1 MDTNFLSQIN
11 YFQPV
16 SRRKQTPYLPSL
28 PTKFEF
34 KTQLSRNPPI
44 SILPSTG
51 TESMSE
57 NIKVFKTVSAEEMS
71 LASAV
76 RANLVNFPDIH
87 SITFLSKSTSTNNLI
102 ETQSTGCTTSPSLFK
117 IKSSPADASLSSKW
131 PSKHG
136 SDEVAIIP
144 GENEIDDVIAS
155 AGEEMK
161 EIKPPT
167 KQEVSY
173 SIGSEKQ
180 AQLLGK
186 RSDQMNMDLMMTD
199 ESRHEEKVFSDID
212 NRENLSSPHS
222 HSLGKDKSSSFSK
235 LKTLKEGKSVEPSDM
250 AHRTLTKCACL
261 NLNHLEK
268 QSRDSLTEAF
278 SQKQK
283 VSRSIESTDAT
294 QSKLENKIV
303 PSTQTQKSGARKR
316 SCNPGL
322 TYWEP
327 TGKRTQYEE
336 QQLSNFEFAARV
348 ITIFPR

>member
-1 MDTNFLSQIN
+1 
-11 YFQPV
+11 
-16 SRRKQTPYLPSL
+16 
-28 PTKFEF
+28 
-34 KTQLSRNPPI
+34 
-44 SILPSTG
+44 
-51 TESMSE
+51 MSE

-71 LASAV
+71 LTSAV

-102 ETQSTGCTTSPSLFK
+102 ETQSTGCTTSPSLFQ

-131 PSKHG
+131 PSRHG
-136 SDEVAIIP
+136 SDEVATIP
-144 GENEIDDVIAS
+144 GENQIDDVIAS

-212 NRENLSSPHS
+212 NRGNLSSPHS

-250 AHRTLTKCACL
+250 AHRTSLSS
-261 NLNHLEK
+261 H
-268 QSRDSLTEAF
+268 RDSLTEAF

-283 VSRSIESTDAT
+283 VSRSIESTDAI

-336 QQLSNFEFAARV
+336 QLLSNFEFAARV